1 MEIWVAENGVFKGE
15 ELSPVLIKS
24 YITYAESL
32 RRDLL
37 TLGIKRRAG
46 NRAFDVTSYI
56 ADFDKRARDAQK
68 AKEGE
73 DGSK

>member
-1 MEIWVAENGVFKGE
+1 
-15 ELSPVLIKS
+15 
-24 YITYAESL
+24 
-32 RRDLL
+32 LL